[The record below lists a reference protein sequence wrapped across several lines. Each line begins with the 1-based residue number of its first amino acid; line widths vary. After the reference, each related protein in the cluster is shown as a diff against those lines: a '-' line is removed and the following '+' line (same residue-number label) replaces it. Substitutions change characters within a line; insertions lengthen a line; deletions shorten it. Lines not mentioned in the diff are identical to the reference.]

1 MNLAEDLPIVGS
13 GAFGDNQSLLAWT
26 QAIEHWQGLHS
37 LSDGEITINGET
49 LTIKVN
55 DLVIIPPGS
64 RCETRWHGSTPYV
77 YNFFSFRPA
86 DSGTMRMVPQVVGL
100 GGTGDFWNIEFRK
113 GLSESRSTKAYVNSV
128 ARAMLWSVSR
138 PVELVRRNP
147 VVGLAEKIIEDR
159 LSEGLKVAAL
169 ARELGISVSQLG
181 RLFLLEHGIT
191 PKQFIQ
197 LVQARK
203 AEELLT
209 TSTLTIKQ
217 VAAQCG
223 FGDLHQLNR
232 FARLRLGGSPRA
244 IRAGN
249 IPKDIFRIEQ
259 YKRSLDGETG

>member
-1 MNLAEDLPIVGS
+1 MNLAEDLPVVGS
-13 GAFGDNQSLLAWT
+13 GAFGDNQPVLAWT

-37 LSDGEITINGET
+37 LSEGEFTVNGET
-49 LTIKVN
+49 FTVRVN

-64 RCETRWHGSTPYV
+64 RCEARWQGDPPYV
-77 YNFFSFRPA
+77 YNFFSFRVA
-86 DSGTMRMVPQVVGL
+86 GAGTMRLLPQLAGL
-100 GGTGDFWNIEFRK
+100 GGAGDFWNIEFRK
-113 GLSESRSTKAYVNSV
+113 GLAESRTTKAHVNTV

-147 VVGLAEKIIEDR
+147 IVGLAEKIIEDR
-159 LSEGLKVAAL
+159 LPEGLKVAAV

-181 RLFLLEHGIT
+181 RHFLQEHGIT

-197 LVQARK
+197 LAQARK

-209 TSTLTIKQ
+209 TSTLSIKQ

-232 FARLRLGGSPRA
+232 FARLRLGASPRA

-249 IPKDIFRIEQ
+249 MPKDIYRIEQ
-259 YKRSLDGETG
+259 YKRSLDGETR